1 MRKIVIVLGI
11 ISAGMLPRAVNSDEG
26 QTSAAHDEQAIRQT
40 VTAYAN
46 AFDKGDLDALAA
58 VWAPDAE
65 YISEKGTV
73 TKGRAAIANLFKQYM
88 GGLKGARMAFK
99 VTSIRPLTADVV
111 MQDGLSTLTRA
122 DGSTDDGRFT
132 AVWFKKDGKWLLRSV
147 RDLPYEADD
156 SSGAGGALKD
166 LKWMIGDWVGEKE
179 GISVSVRWAMNRSFL
194 LQAYKMKGAE
204 GEVEVQQLVGFDPLT
219 GKLKSWTFDSLGG
232 YGEGLWTRNGNSW
245 VIETAGVLPNGQTG
259 TAVNAIRF
267 VDDQHAVF
275 EARNREVGGQP
286 IADSE
291 VKLARKPSE
300 RSDKAAIR

>member
-1 MRKIVIVLGI
+1 MRRNLIILGLV
-11 ISAGMLPRAVNSDEG
+11 SVCLLPLAAKSDEG
-26 QTSAAHDEQAIRQT
+26 QTSTAHDEQAIRQT
-40 VTAYAN
+40 VIAYAD
-46 AFDKGDLDALAA
+46 AFNKGDLDALAA

-65 YISEKGTV
+65 YISEQGTI

-99 VTSIRPLTADVV
+99 VASIRPLTAYVV
-111 MQDGLSTLTRA
+111 MQDGVSTLTRA
-122 DGSTDDGRFT
+122 DGSTDEGPFA

-147 RDLPYEADD
+147 RDLPYEAADNP
-156 SSGAGGALKD
+156 GAGGALKD
-166 LKWMIGDWVGEKE
+166 LKWMIGDWVAEKE
-179 GISVSVRWAMNRSFL
+179 GISVSVRWAMNRAFL

-219 GKLKSWTFDSLGG
+219 GKIKSWTFDSLGG
-232 YGEGLWTRNGNSW
+232 YGEGLWTREGNSW

-259 TAVNAIRF
+259 TAVNTIRF

-291 VKLARKPSE
+291 VKLVRKTSE
-300 RSDKAAIR
+300 R